1 MSAQKLILITDNTTK
16 QTSVYTNTC
25 DSDHTFIACVDW
37 LQRRYLSDEPI
48 KYIVTDDYCE
58 IFREVSI
65 VKPGWVWSSK
75 DIQKVSLYTLSWIP
89 IENPKIVTYQSTST
103 QTTYETNTIS
113 TMTETPCTT
122 NNNKNQNYNTNKSF
136 EFNYFEIEDSL
147 ESCGTLECTE
157 PLVKDFKRLSLNNFE
172 LGTGYANHTFSPL
185 WNSIQAELQ
194 SELREKLSS
203 DNMGLRSSKI
213 KLE

>member
-16 QTSVYTNTC
+16 KSSIYTNKS
-25 DSDHTFIACVDW
+25 DSDHTFITCVDW
-37 LQRRYLSDEPI
+37 LQRQYLSDEPI
-48 KYIVTDDYCE
+48 KYIVTDHDCE

-75 DIQKVSLYTLSWIP
+75 DVQKVSLYTLSWIP
-89 IENPKIVTYQSTST
+89 IENPEIVTYQSTST
-103 QTTYETNTIS
+103 QTKYETNTIS
-113 TMTETPCTT
+113 TMTDTPRKTIK
-122 NNNKNQNYNTNKSF
+122 NNTENTYNTNKKVDF
-136 EFNYFEIEDSL
+136 FCFEIEDSL
-147 ESCGTLECTE
+147 QECTE

-172 LGTGYANHTFSPL
+172 LGNGYANHSFSPL

-203 DNMGLRSSKI
+203 DNMGLRSSKV